1 MSKWI
6 SNDKSVHIREYLAHK
21 IIRYTNLGVI
31 EADEFR
37 IILGITNNQSVRKE
51 REIIAIIMKIFAK
64 ESMVRQYQFP
74 RLPCL
79 VDLCFVIHKLII
91 EIDEDGHPYYKN
103 DETRQKLKENLGFTF
118 IRINPDSDP
127 DASFDLDV
135 EIAKIYNYINESSVK
150 LAVNLAEKSLKEKFA
165 KKLLNYISSISK
177 PLKHI
182 KYFFKKYT
190 AYIVNMKKAT
200 IKNKTDKNW

>member
-6 SNDKSVHIREYLAHK
+6 NNDKSVHIREYLAYK

-37 IILGITNNQSVRKE
+37 IILGITNNQSVRIE
-51 REIIAIIMKIFAK
+51 REIIATIMKIFAK
-64 ESMVRQYQFP
+64 ESMVRQYQIS

-150 LAVNLAEKSLKEKFA
+150 LAVNLAEKSLKEKFP
-165 KKLLNYISSISK
+165 KK
-177 PLKHI
+177 
-182 KYFFKKYT
+182 F
-190 AYIVNMKKAT
+190 
-200 IKNKTDKNW
+200 

>member
-6 SNDKSVHIREYLAHK
+6 NNDKSVHIREYLAYK

-37 IILGITNNQSVRKE
+37 IILGITNNQSVRIE
-51 REIIAIIMKIFAK
+51 REIIATIMKIFAK
-64 ESMVRQYQFP
+64 ESMVRQYQIP

-165 KKLLNYISSISK
+165 KKLLNY
-177 PLKHI
+177 
-182 KYFFKKYT
+182 T
-190 AYIVNMKKAT
+190 
-200 IKNKTDKNW
+200 